1 MTEQGRGGLW
11 DAPVTVWLYGL
22 LRAGSLGLPVATG
35 TGIGI
40 GLLLVPPLLYFVAR
54 GSARA
59 WGILLVFDSLSFAL
73 LLATLRYT
81 EAAPAVVWLSGGA
94 LALLLAPSVRRWVT
108 RDPAEVEP
116 AGGPDG

>member
-1 MTEQGRGGLW
+1 MTEQARGGLW
-11 DAPVTVWLYGL
+11 DAPVAIWLYGL

-59 WGILLVFDSLSFAL
+59 WGVLLVFDSLSFAIL
-73 LLATLRYT
+73 VATRSYT
-81 EAAPAVVWLSGGA
+81 DVAPAVVWLSGAA

-116 AGGPDG
+116 VDGGDG